1 MTSTKKRNIG
11 DLILKSNKNFI
22 RSFIAIL
29 FELGKICV
37 FQIALES
44 QINVHLVR
52 KIFRGRGNFI

>member
-1 MTSTKKRNIG
+1 MTSSKQRNIG

-22 RSFIAIL
+22 RSFITIL

-37 FQIALES
+37 FKIALES

-52 KIFRGRGNFI
+52 